1 MRTRRDVRGE
11 KKKEWKECSSLPR
24 DHPRNRFSPS
34 IHFSA
39 TRKNSTH
46 GTLWR
51 LCARTARLV
60 ESCSKNNS
68 LAYDIRAGRLVS
80 SSRVASRP
88 LAGQMTGTH
97 VFSHWHGPYLRM
109 RDPHVRAGERE
120 NGRAREEGKREET
133 EGAEWPRG
141 LPCVVSEPPHSLPFP
156 QNPRAYRRFPSAF
169 LLFSS
174 RPILCSF
181 SHYRDEPAMKITS
194 IVVVSY
200 TPRKPITVRS
210 LSLLNTHIYVCVYV
224 NAWPFCFSRVAKC
237 AIVSKTRLATTSR
250 VRPIRKVSS
259 YRGKRIAD
267 N

>member
-1 MRTRRDVRGE
+1 MGLGNANASWRFGKR
-11 KKKEWKECSSLPR
+11 KKEWKECSSLPR

-88 LAGQMTGTH
+88 LAGQMTRTH

-109 RDPHVRAGERE
+109 RDPMFVLVRGRMGERE
-120 NGRAREEGKREET
+120 RKEKEKRPKGQNGHVACLVLFR
-133 EGAEWPRG
+133 
-141 LPCVVSEPPHSLPFP
+141 SPHSLFPF
-156 QNPRAYRRFPSAF
+156 RRIPALSDVF
-169 LLFSS
+169 LLPFCFFSS

-181 SHYRDEPAMKITS
+181 SHYRDEPTMKITS
-194 IVVVSY
+194 IVVY
-200 TPRKPITVRS
+200 
-210 LSLLNTHIYVCVYV
+210 
-224 NAWPFCFSRVAKC
+224 AA
-237 AIVSKTRLATTSR
+237 
-250 VRPIRKVSS
+250 
-259 YRGKRIAD
+259 
-267 N
+267 